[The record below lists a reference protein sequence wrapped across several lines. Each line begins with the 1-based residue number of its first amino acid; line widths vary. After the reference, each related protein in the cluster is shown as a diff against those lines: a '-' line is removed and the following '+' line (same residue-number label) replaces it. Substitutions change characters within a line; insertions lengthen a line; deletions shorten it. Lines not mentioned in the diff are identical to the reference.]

1 MTILYTKYYLNTN
14 LTMKNLE
21 VSFDKSISI
30 ESNKI
35 TFDNKKQIV
44 FVGRSNV
51 WKSSLMNAIFKS
63 KDLVKTSSLPWKTKL
78 ANLFKVNN
86 KYHFVDLPG
95 YWFAKL
101 GQIEKAKLDA
111 LISWY
116 LEEFS
121 LDIKRIVVVLDS
133 KIGPTETDIDMFKF
147 LGEFGIP
154 LIFVLNKIDRLSNN
168 EINKSVSYTEQIF
181 FGQKIMTVSARN
193 NIWIDDLRKELMD
206 SLK

>member
-1 MTILYTKYYLNTN
+1 
-14 LTMKNLE
+14 MKKLE

-35 TFDNKKQIV
+35 SFENKKQIV

-51 WKSSLMNAIFKS
+51 GKSSLMNALFES
-63 KDLVKTSSLPWKTKL
+63 KWLVKTSSLPGKTKL

-95 YWFAKL
+95 YGFAKL
-101 GQIEKAKLDA
+101 WQEQKAKLDA

-121 LDIKRIVVVLDS
+121 QDIKKIVVVLDS
-133 KIGPTETDIDMFKF
+133 KLGPTETDIDMFKYIS
-147 LGEFGIP
+147 EFQIP
-154 LIFVLNKIDRLSNN
+154 MIFVLNKIDRLSNN
-168 EINKSVSYTEQIF
+168 DIKNSVVYTEELF
-181 FGQKIMTVSARN
+181 FWQKVVAVSAKAN
-193 NIWIDDLRKELMD
+193 VGIDELRRDLMQ

>member
-1 MTILYTKYYLNTN
+1 
-14 LTMKNLE
+14 MKNLE

-30 ESNKI
+30 ESNKVS
-35 TFDNKKQIV
+35 FDNKKQIV
-44 FVGRSNV
+44 FVWRSNV
-51 WKSSLMNAIFKS
+51 GKSSLMNAIFQS
-63 KDLVKTSSLPWKTKL
+63 KDLVKTSSLPGKTKL

-101 GQIEKAKLDA
+101 WLIEKDKLDA

-121 LDIKRIVVVLDS
+121 PEIKKIVIVLDS
-133 KIGPTETDIDMFKF
+133 KLGPTETDIDMYKF
-147 LGEFGIP
+147 LWEFGIP
-154 LIFVLNKIDRLSNN
+154 LLFVLNKIDRLSNN
-168 EINKSVSYTEQIF
+168 EIQKSVSHTQDIF
-181 FGQKIMTVSARN
+181 FWQKVMSVSAKN
-193 NIWIDDLRKELMD
+193 NIWVDWLRRELME

>member
-1 MTILYTKYYLNTN
+1 
-14 LTMKNLE
+14 MKNLK

-35 TFDNKKQIV
+35 LFDNKKQIV

-51 WKSSLMNAIFKS
+51 GKSSLMNAIFQS
-63 KDLVKTSSLPWKTKL
+63 KDLVKTSSSPWKTKL

-86 KYHFVDLPG
+86 KYYFVDLPG

-101 GQIEKAKLDA
+101 GQEQKAKLDA

-121 LDIKRIVVVLDS
+121 SEIKKIVVVLDS
-133 KIGPTETDIDMFKF
+133 KLWPTETDIDMFKF
-147 LGEFGIP
+147 LQGFWIP
-154 LIFVLNKIDRLSNN
+154 LIFVLNKIDRLSSN
-168 EINKSVSYTEQIF
+168 EIQKSVSHTQDIF
-181 FGQKIMTVSARN
+181 FWQKVVTVSAKN
-193 NIWIDDLRKELMD
+193 NIWIDWLRKELIE
-206 SLK
+206 SCKIS